1 MIYLITGGSGSGKS
15 EFAEKTTL
23 EISQNKER
31 YYIATMKVYDDEGLK
46 KVERHRNMR
55 DNKGFK
61 TIECPNNI
69 GKTTNEYNFF
79 SSTILFECM
88 SNYLSNKMFG
98 EDNAISNNIVSDI
111 ISDISDLS
119 KKCNNLIIVTNE
131 VFSDGV
137 LYDSLTQEYIYIL
150 GSINQE
156 LSKIADIVYEVIYGI
171 PVCLK
176 G

>member
-23 EISQNKER
+23 EISKNKER

-46 KVERHRNMR
+46 KVEHHRNMR

-61 TIECPNNI
+61 TIECPDNI
-69 GKTTNEYNFF
+69 GEIIDQYNFF
-79 SSTILFECM
+79 SSTVLFECM
-88 SNYLSNKMFG
+88 SNYLANKMFG
-98 EDNAISNNIVSDI
+98 EDNIISNNILSEI
-111 ISDISDLS
+111 ISDISNLS
-119 KKCNNLIIVTNE
+119 KICNNLIIVTNE

-137 LYDSLTQEYIYIL
+137 LYDTLTQEYISYL

-156 LSKIADIVYEVIYGI
+156 LSKIADQVYEVIYGI